1 MSNLGGLARKMPY
14 TATIAM
20 IGILSL
26 IGVPPTSGF
35 MAEWILFNGALQT
48 GIQHMD
54 SFRVVLFSL
63 AIFSTVLTSSYLLN
77 MYRKIFFGKLSS
89 HYDNLKDVNRYAI
102 IPMAFIAALTL
113 FLGVY
118 PDPII
123 NPVIFSD
130 TSDVSSLPVTNNINT
145 MGISSTIGLKDQYER
160 FVKNSDYPYFFYIYN
175 MNKIINNLEIKN

>member
-1 MSNLGGLARKMPY
+1 
-14 TATIAM
+14 M

-123 NPVIFSD
+123 NPVISYSKTIFSE
-130 TSDVSSLPVTNNINT
+130 TSDVSSLPVNNNINT